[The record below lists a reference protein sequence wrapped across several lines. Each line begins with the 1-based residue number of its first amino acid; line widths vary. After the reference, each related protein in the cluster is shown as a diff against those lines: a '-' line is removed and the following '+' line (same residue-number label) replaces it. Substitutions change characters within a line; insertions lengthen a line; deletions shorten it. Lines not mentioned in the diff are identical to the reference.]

1 MSKKLRLILALGLGL
16 AMTADSHAQ
25 GGWTQPAGGMFVKVD
40 WSYLNASEYAMP
52 DGERIETEAFTQHNI
67 NLYSEF
73 GLSPRLTLL
82 VQGPLLRSQ
91 RFATTTTAT
100 GLGDLRMDLK
110 YRLTSDYLPVAV
122 SIGAEM
128 PTGDPARTVEVNG
141 IPGLEQPLPTGD
153 GEWNV
158 WTTAAASR
166 GWRKTYVSAFAA
178 ANWRTSNADFDFVNL
193 YQAGVEFGFR
203 PADPLWLNL
212 KLRAQFREGP
222 GEVPEPYFL
231 YGDATTYTIT
241 ALEAYFAF
249 HPQWGATLTF
259 LSGGDLISK
268 LRNIYLAPVIALG
281 VVYRRTPDPTRP

>member
-1 MSKKLRLILALGLGL
+1 MPMMPRLMLALLL
-16 AMTADSHAQ
+16 SASAIALCHAQ
-25 GGWTQPAGGMFVKVD
+25 GGWTQPAGGIFVKVD
-40 WSYLNASEYAMP
+40 WSYLNAAEYATP
-52 DGERIETEAFTQHNI
+52 DGERIETEAFIQNNV
-67 NLYSEF
+67 NLYAEF
-73 GLSPRLTLL
+73 GLTSRLTLL

-100 GLGDLRMDLK
+100 GMGDLRMDLK
-110 YRLTSDYLPVAV
+110 YRLTSDYLPVSLSV
-122 SIGAEM
+122 GAEM

-153 GEWNV
+153 GEWNL

-166 GWRKTYVSAFAA
+166 GWRKTYLSAFAA

-222 GEVPEPYFL
+222 GEVPQPYFL

-241 ALEAYFAF
+241 ALEAYYAF

-268 LRNIYLAPVIALG
+268 LRNIYLAPVISLG
-281 VVYRRTPDPTRP
+281 VVYRRTPAPTMP

>member
-1 MSKKLRLILALGLGL
+1 MMIRLLLALLL
-16 AMTADSHAQ
+16 SISTMSLCRAQ
-25 GGWTQPAGGMFVKVD
+25 GGWTQPDGGMFVKVD
-40 WSYLNASEYAMP
+40 WSYLNASEYATP
-52 DGERIETEAFTQHNI
+52 DGERIETEAFIQHNI

-73 GLSPRLTLL
+73 GLSSRVTLL

-91 RFATTTTAT
+91 RFATTTSAT
-100 GLGDLRMDLK
+100 GLGDLRIDLK
-110 YRLTSDYLPVAV
+110 YRLTSDDLPVAL

-128 PTGDPARTVEVNG
+128 PTGDPLRTVEVNA
-141 IPGLEQPLPTGD
+141 IPGLDQPLPTGD

-158 WTTAAASR
+158 WTTVAASR
-166 GWRKTYVSAFAA
+166 GWRKTYLSAFAA
-178 ANWRTSNADFDFVNL
+178 ANWRTSNDDFDFVNL

-212 KLRAQFREGP
+212 KLRAQFREGL

-241 ALEAYFAF
+241 ALEAYYAF

-268 LRNIYLAPVIALG
+268 MRNLYLAPVISLG
-281 VVYRRTPDPTRP
+281 VVYRRSPAPVTP